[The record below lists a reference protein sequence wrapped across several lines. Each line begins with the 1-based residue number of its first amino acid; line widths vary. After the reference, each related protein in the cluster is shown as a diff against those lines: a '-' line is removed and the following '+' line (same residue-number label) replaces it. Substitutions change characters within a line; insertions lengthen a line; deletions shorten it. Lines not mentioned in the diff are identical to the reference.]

1 MFLFVLYNV
10 RSCEKNIFSSINNF
24 DQNSLC
30 DINHEINKGMLLI

>member
-1 MFLFVLYNV
+1 MFSFVFYNV
-10 RSCEKNIFSSINNF
+10 KSCEKNIFSLTNKL